1 MACELTGS
9 GPLRPRQ
16 EDFDYDLKRVLSSVV
31 SVTTQIPEDAMTAEV
46 LGTERAGNGV
56 VIRDGI
62 VLTIGYL
69 VTEAETV
76 WLSDGGDMT
85 VPGHVLGYD
94 QATGFGLV
102 QALGRLN
109 LPAIPL
115 GDSDSVKIGDPV
127 VVGGA
132 GGVENSVAAHIIAK
146 QEFAGYWEYLLDE
159 AIFTAPAHPH
169 WGGTALINAAGELLG
184 IGSLQV
190 EHSGSD
196 NDSVEL
202 NMVVPINL
210 LKPILNDLMTIGRAA
225 RPPRPWLGLYTAE
238 IENQIVVA
246 GVATG
251 GPSDDT
257 EIEVGDIITGVGG
270 RTVQD
275 LADFFRAI
283 WSLGTAGVDV
293 PLQIHRDGAGFEVVI
308 TSADRRTLLKGPMIH

>member
-1 MACELTGS
+1 M
-9 GPLRPRQ
+9 
-16 EDFDYDLKRVLSSVV
+16 
-31 SVTTQIPEDAMTAEV
+31 SVTTQIPEDAMTADV

-69 VTEAETV
+69 ITEAESV
-76 WLSDGGDMT
+76 WLSDGADIT

-109 LPAIPL
+109 LPAVPL
-115 GDSDSVKIGDPV
+115 GDSDAVRIGDPV
-127 VVGGA
+127 FVGGA
-132 GGVENSVAAHIIAK
+132 GGVDNAVAAHVIAK

-169 WGGTALINAAGELLG
+169 WGGTGLFSATGELLG

-196 NDSVEL
+196 GENVDL
-202 NMVVPINL
+202 NMIVPINL
-210 LKPILNDLMTIGRAA
+210 LKPIMNDLMTIGRAS

-238 IENQIVVA
+238 IDDQIVIA
-246 GVATG
+246 GIASG
-251 GPSDDT
+251 GPADSSDL
-257 EIEVGDIITGVGG
+257 EVGDIITGVGD
-270 RTVQD
+270 RDVED
-275 LADFFRAI
+275 LAEFYR
-283 WSLGTAGVDV
+283 SLWAFGPAGAEI
-293 PLQIHRDGAGFEVVI
+293 PLQVHRDGSAFEVVLKA
-308 TSADRRTLLKGPMIH
+308 ADRRNLLKGPVIH